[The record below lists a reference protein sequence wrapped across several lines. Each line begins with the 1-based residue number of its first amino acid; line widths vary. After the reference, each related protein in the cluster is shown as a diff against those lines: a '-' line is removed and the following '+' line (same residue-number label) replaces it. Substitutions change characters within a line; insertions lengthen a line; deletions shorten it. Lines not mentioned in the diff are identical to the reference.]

1 MFQIRALASPVR
13 FFGLMKIWTLADLFP
28 SATGKAYLVPYKP
41 QVKKI
46 GDHDPFLPLGTAVI
60 VFE

>member
-1 MFQIRALASPVR
+1 MFQIRALASSVR

-28 SATGKAYLVPYKP
+28 SATGKAYLVPHRT
-41 QVKKI
+41 QVKKVR
-46 GDHDPFLPLGTAVI
+46 DHNPFLPLGRAVI

>member
-1 MFQIRALASPVR
+1 MFQIRAPASSVR

-28 SATGKAYLVPYKP
+28 SVMGKAYLVPHKA

-46 GDHDPFLPLGTAVI
+46 GDHDPFLPPRTAVI